1 MKTAKKNIELFWT
14 NRTLK
19 KFKNYFVTFF
29 DLESFG
35 KKIKKFGVFK
45 TERKVFHR
53 KKTKRFFPFSGNRS
67 GGKKG
72 FFFLLTLNF
81 TIAKPCKKIVHL
93 QRLEPCF

>member
-35 KKIKKFGVFK
+35 EKIKKFGVFK
-45 TERKVFHR
+45 TE
-53 KKTKRFFPFSGNRS
+53 TKRFFPFSENRS